1 MLSHLQYDGLKT
13 KRQTLTV
20 TPEEQASINA
30 EIAQSV
36 ASAPIQ
42 AELDAIK
49 LADWAEISHSSLGKR

>member
-20 TPEEQASINA
+20 TPEQASINA